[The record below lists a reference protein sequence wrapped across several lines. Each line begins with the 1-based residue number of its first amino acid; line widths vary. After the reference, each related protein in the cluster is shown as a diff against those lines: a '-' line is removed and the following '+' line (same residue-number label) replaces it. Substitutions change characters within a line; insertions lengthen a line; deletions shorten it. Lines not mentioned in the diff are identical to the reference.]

1 MFDLGFS
8 LNCIYLFITF
18 FSISIDYYVS
28 DHCTVAHLVS
38 VAGFTSLTFLLCV
51 CLVKGLLK
59 SLRKLHCL
67 LRHRKK
73 CPVSE
78 EAARQ
83 D

>member
-38 VAGFTSLTFLLCV
+38 VAGFSHFINLFALC
-51 CLVKGLLK
+51 LPYQRLIKKFKK
-59 SLRKLHCL
+59 SAL
-67 LRHRKK
+67 
-73 CPVSE
+73 PSPAQEEVSSE
-78 EAARQ
+78 
-83 D
+83 